1 MMWAILIYATLVYPS
16 GEVQRVISWNLPF
29 RSYEQ
34 CEAFYRQEED
44 TLQKGVIAH
53 GQDVYHP
60 DIQLLEMG
68 CAKGQIQQAGAKPI
82 VSGEKRLYFRGEST

>member
-60 DIQLLEMG
+60 DR
-68 CAKGQIQQAGAKPI
+68 QIQQAGAKPI